1 MLQPEPKIP
10 PAATPSTNLKLVF
23 LHKLHKKYPSH
34 ISCFTKGK
42 KEMEH
47 GEINYIHFFSQ
58 AQNRLA
64 EHSNLLI
71 LNVPMQISSLE

>member
-1 MLQPEPKIP
+1 
-10 PAATPSTNLKLVF
+10 
-23 LHKLHKKYPSH
+23 
-34 ISCFTKGK
+34 
-42 KEMEH
+42 MEH

-71 LNVPMQISSLE
+71 LNVPMQISSLEEDKIHFPF

>member
-1 MLQPEPKIP
+1 MNCTKNTLPIL
-10 PAATPSTNLKLVF
+10 AASPR
-23 LHKLHKKYPSH
+23 
-34 ISCFTKGK
+34 GK